1 VKLSITVKSNWQITW
16 ICIEGTLQRTN
27 IALIN
32 FSWDR
37 HDQWKPHYS
46 MINQRT
52 ERNRETD
59 RQSERDRQTERQTDK
74 QRERERERDDW
85 LIVMISISY
94 TMTCLVFENNKLLDL
109 DWLCSGNLAC
119 HRNEREYIFEMV
131 YTFWHCS
138 VQPLRK
144 KRIYYELLN
153 FDFYVQRAYHS
164 PYTRHSLMSRPKNEL
179 CIIFAP
185 HK

>member
-1 VKLSITVKSNWQITW
+1 MQSVSLRIKAVSSTFKTSLVVKLSITVKSNWQITW

-59 RQSERDRQTERQTDK
+59 RQSERDRQTQTNK

-131 YTFWHCS
+131 DTFDIVACNHFVKS
-138 VQPLRK
+138 GF
-144 KRIYYELLN
+144 I
-153 FDFYVQRAYHS
+153 
-164 PYTRHSLMSRPKNEL
+164 MS
-179 CIIFAP
+179 C
-185 HK
+185 